1 MKRFLPMILL
11 TTTLATT
18 AVAPAVAAEPTGVR
32 EVCAKSTY
40 LTLQPGKIFSGTLFK
55 HQTIR
60 VTRYSPSGKY
70 AYGFARGHV
79 NRTGWV
85 KAADL
90 CK

>member
-1 MKRFLPMILL
+1 MKRFLPTLIL
-11 TTTLATT
+11 TTTIATT
-18 AVAPAVAAEPTGVR
+18 AVAPALAAQPTGVR
-32 EVCAKSTY
+32 EVCARSTY
-40 LTLQPGKIFSGTLFK
+40 VTLQPGKIFSGTLNK
-55 HQTIR
+55 RQTIR

-90 CK
+90 CD